1 MPLLIPAVGVM
12 SLKKVAPVDLSN
24 EMDDELN
31 AVDVELGIDVEIVPT
46 NTAIQGTAIH
56 SKQSKQQG

>member
-1 MPLLIPAVGVM
+1 MKWMMNLL
-12 SLKKVAPVDLSN
+12 N
-24 EMDDELN
+24 T
-31 AVDVELGIDVEIVPT
+31 VDVELGIDVEIVPT